1 MNKNTKIEIHVPV
14 KNNRLLQKALD
25 KINKN
30 EQIYTL
36 WRVVNVNAVDRL
48 GMTDHGPV
56 HVQIVAN
63 IALKLAR
70 MLDDAQIEM
79 SITRDYGLSK
89 NHAELV
95 IVLASLL
102 HDLGMTISR
111 SGHEEFSLFIANNF
125 IYEILDFLPI
135 QERTIIASEV
145 LHAIISHRSDGHPLT
160 IEAGIVRIAD
170 ALDMSKG
177 RSRITYESGKADIYS
192 ISATAIDEIKI
203 EKGKEKIIQ
212 INITMNN
219 SAGVFQVDQLLKN
232 KIKNSGMEKFISVR
246 AIINQE
252 TESKILNEYIL

>member
-1 MNKNTKIEIHVPV
+1 MNKKTKIEIHVPV

-70 MLDDAQIEM
+70 MLQDAQIEM
-79 SITRDYGLSK
+79 SLTRDYGLGK

-102 HDLGMTISR
+102 HDLGMSISR
-111 SGHEEFSLFIANNF
+111 AGHEEFSLFIANKF
-125 IYEILDFLPI
+125 LYEILDFLPI
-135 QERTIIASEV
+135 EERTIVASEV

-177 RSRITYESGKADIYS
+177 RSRITYESGKSDIYS

-212 INITMNN
+212 INIIMNN

-232 KIKNSGMEKFISVR
+232 KIKNSGIEKFISVR
-246 AIINQE
+246 AIISQE
-252 TESKILNEYIL
+252 TESKILNEYVL